1 MFQFPG
7 FALKTL
13 CVQVIS
19 TWLTR
24 LLIPIGDNNQVSGGF
39 PHSEISGSKPIPG
52 SPKLIAGYRVLHRL
66 LLPRHPPNAL
76 IALDLIRK
84 KKDRASLLR
93 LLRPSAGPT
102 KLLPSKHVSIPATA
116 IAVTWLVYLT
126 WTTPSLVLRPL
137 HPHLGAANNA
147 VILSER
153 CKCSSK
159 LRASDWTGQVSQKLS
174 GQIGIWWSLP
184 VGQGR
189 QNAKNLSGSAI

>member
-1 MFQFPG
+1 M
-7 FALKTL
+7 
-13 CVQVIS
+13 
-19 TWLTR
+19 
-24 LLIPIGDNNQVSGGF
+24 
-39 PHSEISGSKPIPG
+39 
-52 SPKLIAGYRVLHRL
+52 
-66 LLPRHPPNAL
+66 LPRHPPNAL

-189 QNAKNLSGSAI
+189 QNAKNPSGSAMSAKRIWWSLTESNRRHPACKAGALPTELRPLKPDGGSRWTRTIDLTLIRRVL